1 MNRFNKAFSYITV
14 IDLCAYARAFT
25 ESSSGHS
32 SSQLIESLWAAIVFE
47 RAHPLT
53 SLYLSVIQKFSQ

>member
-1 MNRFNKAFSYITV
+1 MYIV
-14 IDLCAYARAFT
+14 RAFAD
-25 ESSSGHS
+25 SSSGCS

-53 SLYLSVIQKFSQ
+53 SLYLGVIQKLGQWVDKHR